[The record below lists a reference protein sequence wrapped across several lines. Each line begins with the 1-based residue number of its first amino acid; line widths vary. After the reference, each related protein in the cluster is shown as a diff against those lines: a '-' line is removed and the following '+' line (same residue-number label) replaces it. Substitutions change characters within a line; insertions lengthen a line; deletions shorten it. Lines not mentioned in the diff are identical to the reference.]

1 MSDAQRMAF
10 TTAFLTVTA
19 SAEFGY
25 RRKNPGMMPPASR
38 GEDTVLGPNTVS
50 LYYDYYNATLMDI
63 DSILDA
69 DEVGQVQKMN
79 DLFSDE
85 WERMGCLS

>member
-1 MSDAQRMAF
+1 
-10 TTAFLTVTA
+10 
-19 SAEFGY
+19 
-25 RRKNPGMMPPASR
+25 MPPASR